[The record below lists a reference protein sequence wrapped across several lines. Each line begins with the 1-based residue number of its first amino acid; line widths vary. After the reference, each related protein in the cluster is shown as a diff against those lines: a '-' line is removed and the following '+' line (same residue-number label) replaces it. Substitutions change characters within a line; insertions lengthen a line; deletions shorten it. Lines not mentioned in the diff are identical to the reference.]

1 MAIWRPSVLA
11 GPVTGSVVRTL
22 ITGAAVC
29 FFALALGFSPNAT
42 ALGWLAAIGL
52 FALLGMALSWLT
64 VAFGLLAK
72 TPAGANSLSL
82 ILLVLPFVS
91 SAFVP
96 TAAMPAGVRAF
107 AEYQPFTSIIDTF
120 RSLLTRTPMGNH
132 GIVAV
137 AWCAGITAA
146 GFLWAVK
153 LYNRDSPVAS

>member
-1 MAIWRPSVLA
+1 MRQARARATLDVMKI
-11 GPVTGSVVRTL
+11 VTPRRRLTL
-22 ITGAAVC
+22 G
-29 FFALALGFSPNAT
+29 
-42 ALGWLAAIGL
+42 AAIGL
-52 FALLGMALSWLT
+52 VILLLLAISWLSTAIGLVSKNPQGASLAT
-64 VAFGLLAK
+64 VVVLL
-72 TPAGANSLSL
+72 
-82 ILLVLPFVS
+82 LPYLS

-137 AWCAGITAA
+137 AWCVGIAVV